1 MMMKEQNKGIKILS
15 IATIIFM
22 FLTTIYAEEAINGEE
37 NRKNPNNI
45 QISTSLYHPKIKRA
59 WNQLQNGGWG
69 KRNIEENEDEESN
82 DLWNRKLMKMYAEQ
96 LLGNKQNDDDVEYYD
111 NGIDKRAWSQFNGGW
126 GKRDWNQL
134 RGNAWGKRRE
144 WNKLSSVWGKK

>member
-1 MMMKEQNKGIKILS
+1 MMIKEQNKGIKIIS

-45 QISTSLYHPKIKRA
+45 QISTSNLYHPKIKRA

-69 KRNIEENEDEESN
+69 KRNFDENEDEESS

-134 RGNAWGKRRE
+134 RGKTDLLYFSNI
-144 WNKLSSVWGKK
+144 NI